1 MYYCTGKLLPLIYLC
16 KKCHLYTDTPNL
28 QPAMS
33 NNTCTSSIPSPIQP
47 TSSNRTTKRKL
58 DFCST
63 KNLTK
68 RLRKKSL
75 GLYMHVFMNYN
86 ITLVSIVD
94 LTDNN
99 PVILTGDGNT
109 PWLRKNFAFT
119 LFLSDK
125 KSITDGKWISD
136 AVINAGQQLLKEANP
151 NISSLQP
158 PILSKTLQSY
168 EAQKSQFV
176 QVLHINENHWI
187 TVSNIGCLPNYINI
201 FDSLPHTGLSA
212 QARIQI
218 SCLLSTKEA
227 IITSAY
233 QCVQQQ
239 HGTQDCGLF
248 SLAFATSLCF
258 GENPAEIIYIQNQF
272 RPHLLNCLTVGK
284 MTPFPS
290 QKRKR
295 KLKAPRFIDTIE
307 VFCICRQPERGPMIE
322 CLVCTEWFHKD
333 CVQASDE
340 AWTHMSYNWICP
352 NCCPSCTCN

>member
-58 DFCST
+58 DLCST

-136 AVINAGQQLLKEANP
+136 AVINAGQQLLKEIFLAYNH
-151 NISSLQP
+151 Q
-158 PILSKTLQSY
+158 Y
-168 EAQKSQFV
+168 FQK
-176 QVLHINENHWI
+176 HYNHMKHK
-187 TVSNIGCLPNYINI
+187 S
-201 FDSLPHTGLSA
+201 H
-212 QARIQI
+212 
-218 SCLLSTKEA
+218 
-227 IITSAY
+227 
-233 QCVQQQ
+233 
-239 HGTQDCGLF
+239 
-248 SLAFATSLCF
+248 SLCKF
-258 GENPAEIIYIQNQF
+258 S
-272 RPHLLNCLTVGK
+272 TSMK
-284 MTPFPS
+284 
-290 QKRKR
+290 
-295 KLKAPRFIDTIE
+295 TIGLQ
-307 VFCICRQPERGPMIE
+307 CQI
-322 CLVCTEWFHKD
+322 
-333 CVQASDE
+333 
-340 AWTHMSYNWICP
+340 
-352 NCCPSCTCN
+352 

>member
-1 MYYCTGKLLPLIYLC
+1 
-16 KKCHLYTDTPNL
+16 
-28 QPAMS
+28 
-33 NNTCTSSIPSPIQP
+33 
-47 TSSNRTTKRKL
+47 
-58 DFCST
+58 
-63 KNLTK
+63 
-68 RLRKKSL
+68 
-75 GLYMHVFMNYN
+75 MNYN
-86 ITLVSIVD
+86 IHVTLVSTVD

-227 IITSAY
+227 IITATY
-233 QCVQQQ
+233 QCVQ
-239 HGTQDCGLF
+239 
-248 SLAFATSLCF
+248 
-258 GENPAEIIYIQNQF
+258 
-272 RPHLLNCLTVGK
+272 
-284 MTPFPS
+284 
-290 QKRKR
+290 
-295 KLKAPRFIDTIE
+295 
-307 VFCICRQPERGPMIE
+307 
-322 CLVCTEWFHKD
+322 
-333 CVQASDE
+333 
-340 AWTHMSYNWICP
+340 
-352 NCCPSCTCN
+352 